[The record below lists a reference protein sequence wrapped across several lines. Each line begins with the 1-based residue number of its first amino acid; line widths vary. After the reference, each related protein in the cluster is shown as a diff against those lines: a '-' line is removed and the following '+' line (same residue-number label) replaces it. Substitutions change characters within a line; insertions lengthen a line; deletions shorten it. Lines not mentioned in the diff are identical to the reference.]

1 MRKSQGA
8 VVESGGTSDVEGIG
22 SSTGAPP
29 SSGAAAGPRA
39 RVPAGAG
46 DAGVPGNDIAAA
58 VEAQARAARAASRRL
73 ARLPSAK
80 KVEALEA
87 MAAEIEARAPEILE
101 ANARDL
107 AAAEAAGR
115 SGPMVDRLR
124 LDDAGLRKLAG
135 AVREIAAQADP
146 VGEVTETWM
155 RPNGLR
161 VSRVRIPLG
170 VVAMIYESRPTVTA
184 DAAALCFKAGN
195 AVVLRGGS
203 EAFHSN
209 HAIAGAIHAALERT
223 GITPDAVQLIG
234 TTDRA
239 AIDVLLRQEESIDL
253 VIPRG
258 GEGLIRTVVEK
269 SRIPVL
275 KHYKGVCHVFI
286 DEGADPE
293 TATAIVLNAKV
304 QRPGVCN
311 ALETL
316 LVHRAAVDDVLPR
329 VADVLLEAGVELRGC
344 PATVAALGDVVVPAT
359 DDDWAAEYLDLVLA
373 VRVVDD
379 LEQAVEH
386 IGRWGSDHTE
396 AIVTPSEERARE
408 FVASVQS
415 STVLVNASTRFAD
428 GGELG
433 LGAEIGIS
441 TSRLH
446 AFGPMGAR
454 ELTSRKFVV
463 HGDGQVR

>member
-1 MRKSQGA
+1 MESEGVTGSAERDQG
-8 VVESGGTSDVEGIG
+8 V
-22 SSTGAPP
+22 
-29 SSGAAAGPRA
+29 AAAGADGR
-39 RVPAGAG
+39 PAE
-46 DAGVPGNDIAAA
+46 DLEAA
-58 VEAQARAARAASRRL
+58 VVRQARAARAASRAV
-73 ARLPSAK
+73 ARLPAER

-87 MAAEIEARAPEILE
+87 MAAALEVCAGEILE

-124 LDDAGLRKLAG
+124 LDDAGVAKLVG
-135 AVREIAAQADP
+135 AVREIAGQPDP
-146 VGEVTETWM
+146 VGEVTESWT

-170 VVAMIYESRPTVTA
+170 VVAMIYESRPNVTA

-195 AVVLRGGS
+195 AVILRGGS

-209 HAIAGAIHAALERT
+209 HAIAEILRSALERT
-223 GITPDAVQLIG
+223 GVTPDAVQLIG

-239 AIDVLLRQEESIDL
+239 AIDVLLRQEGLIDL

-258 GEGLIRTVVEK
+258 GEGLIRAVVEK

-275 KHYKGVCHVFI
+275 KHYKGVCHVFL

-311 ALETL
+311 AVETL
-316 LVHRAAVDDVLPR
+316 LVHRAAVDEVLPP
-329 VADVLLEAGVELRGC
+329 VAEALLEAGVELRGC
-344 PATVAALGDVVVPAT
+344 PATRARLGDVVVPAT

-373 VRVVDD
+373 IRVVDD

-386 IGRWGSDHTE
+386 IARWGSDHTE
-396 AIVTPSEERARE
+396 AIVTPSEERARA
-408 FVASVQS
+408 FVSSVQS

-463 HGDGQVR
+463 HGEGQTR

>member
-1 MRKSQGA
+1 MMQVREAPVDGA
-8 VVESGGTSDVEGIG
+8 
-22 SSTGAPP
+22 
-29 SSGAAAGPRA
+29 
-39 RVPAGAG
+39 PAGAG
-46 DAGVPGNDIAAA
+46 AAGELAAG
-58 VEAQARAARAASRRL
+58 VEAQARAARAASRQL
-73 ARLPSAK
+73 ARLPSAR

-87 MAAEIEARAPEILE
+87 MAAELESRAAEILE
-101 ANARDL
+101 ANAKDR

-124 LDDAGLRKLAG
+124 LDREGLRKLAG
-135 AVREIAAQADP
+135 AVREIAAQPDP
-146 VGEVTETWM
+146 VGEVTESWT

-170 VVAMIYESRPTVTA
+170 VVAMIYESRPNVTA

-195 AVVLRGGS
+195 AVILRGGS

-209 HAIAGAIHAALERT
+209 HAIAGAIRAALEAT
-223 GITPDAVQLIG
+223 GVTPDAVQLVG

-239 AIDVLLRQEESIDL
+239 AIDELLRQEAFIDL

-258 GEGLIRTVVEK
+258 GEGLIRAVVEK

-275 KHYKGVCHVFI
+275 KHYKGVCHVYL

-293 TATAIVLNAKV
+293 AATAIVLNAKA

-316 LVHRAAVDDVLPR
+316 LVHRAAVDEVLGP
-329 VADVLLEAGVELRGC
+329 VADALVRAGVELRGC
-344 PATVAALGDVVVPAT
+344 PATREALGDVVVPAT
-359 DDDWAAEYLDLVLA
+359 DDDWAAEYLDLILA

-386 IGRWGSDHTE
+386 IARWGSDHTE
-396 AIVTPSEERARE
+396 AIVTPSEERGRE

-454 ELTSRKFVV
+454 ELTSQKFVV
-463 HGDGQVR
+463 HGDGQTR